1 MSSSLTGAGFSVF
14 MNFMERKPVRTIDS
28 ALLDELLQRA
38 RRSSR
43 RRAILCLHDGDWE
56 HAHRMLNALTV
67 GTYVRPHRHEDMHKG
82 EGFILLR
89 GKLALLIFTDPG
101 EIDFEQSRVLSAGGC
116 LGMDIP
122 PGFWHSL
129 VALEDAVIYEVKGQP
144 AGGYVQAQDKDFAP
158 WSPEEGSREADEY
171 CGFLY
176 QAALGLQIRQ
186 RKPLRFQRRDEFG
199 TARGKA

>member
-1 MSSSLTGAGFSVF
+1 
-14 MNFMERKPVRTIDS
+14 MEQRPVQTIDS
-28 ALLDELLQRA
+28 ALLDDLLQRA

-67 GTYVRPHRHEDMHKG
+67 GTYVRPHRHEDIYKG

-89 GKLALLIFTDPG
+89 GKIALLIFTDPG
-101 EIDFEQSRVLSAGGC
+101 EIDFERSRLLSTDAGC

-129 VALEDAVIYEVKGQP
+129 VALEDTVIYEVKGQP

-158 WSPEEGSREADEY
+158 WSPEEGSREAEEY

-176 QAALGLQIRQ
+176 EAALALQRSERGHVGDEFIRQ
-186 RKPLRFQRRDEFG
+186 VTNNSL
-199 TARGKA
+199 

>member
-1 MSSSLTGAGFSVF
+1 
-14 MNFMERKPVRTIDS
+14 MEQRPVRTIDS

-38 RRSSR
+38 RRSPR

-67 GTYVRPHRHEDMHKG
+67 GTYVRPHRHEDMHNG

-89 GKLALLIFTDPG
+89 GKVALLIFTDPG
-101 EIDFEQSRVLSAGGC
+101 EIDFERSRVLSAGAGC

-122 PGFWHSL
+122 PGLWHSL
-129 VALEDAVIYEVKGQP
+129 VAIEDTVIYEVKGQP
-144 AGGYVQAQDKDFAP
+144 AGGYVQARDKDFAP

-171 CGFLY
+171 CGLLY
-176 QAALGLQIRQ
+176 RSARALE
-186 RKPLRFQRRDEFG
+186 RKSTKHSE
-199 TARGKA
+199 A